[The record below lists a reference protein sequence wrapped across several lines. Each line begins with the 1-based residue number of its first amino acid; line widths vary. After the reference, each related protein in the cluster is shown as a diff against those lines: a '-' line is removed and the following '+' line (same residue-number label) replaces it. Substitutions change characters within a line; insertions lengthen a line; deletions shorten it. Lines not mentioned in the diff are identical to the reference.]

1 MRKGVLKVGTG
12 ISTLPNPREA
22 AREAIRAAVRE
33 ISDQKPS
40 LLLAFFGPDFASD
53 EVYGVIREEGGNSP
67 LVGCS
72 TAGEI
77 LNGPFENSIVVGAIS
92 SAHLIP
98 FLCQVKIEKDVN
110 ETILK
115 LLEEEPVK
123 LSMDPLFIEDLKKE
137 GKQAFGLLFT
147 PGNTRH
153 RDSPAFY
160 IFQAIKGA
168 LGEEIPIVGACAA
181 DQWRLEANFTLGPEG
196 ILEDSVTFGLIV
208 TSLRYGI
215 GMAHGYSPTNR
226 WALVTRS
233 RANTILELNGL
244 PASEVIP
251 WLFQKDLTEIEGKH
265 IGLIVRHVLG
275 IPDRYGKHFI
285 VVPSFLTEEG
295 GLRVSQ
301 PIYPGTRVVA
311 MEPGP
316 NMGFTSREAIS
327 RALIRSGRPY
337 PDLGLLFSCALQ
349 WKLLGEELKRQ
360 DIEAVKGSFGGF
372 PLAGFYSFGEQGIP
386 LEGVNRHCNGVTSAL
401 VFCDELTPAA
411 EIYLQNRNL
420 IELIQRQHQEISH
433 KAAEWEA
440 TFDAAPISIAVL
452 DNTHRILNI
461 NKTMA
466 EALGAP
472 KEELLG
478 KFCYQVV
485 HKSDSPIEDCP
496 LIDVCKSGV
505 PILREKFEPG
515 LGGWNLVGVSVFTES
530 ASHPDRL
537 VHFAININ
545 DKKLLEEAQERIKKL
560 ETSSTIAA
568 GIAHDFNNILTVILG
583 SIELSMSEL
592 QEDSKA
598 FGYLSKARDM
608 VRKMADL
615 IRRLL
620 LASFGTSIKPIKIDL
635 AVLLRTAIENKSKGA
650 ELNVNWCLEKPSFF
664 IPVDPVYMMIAFENL
679 IENAIEASGGRGEIY
694 IRVRTE
700 KVAQGQMPELNPG
713 EYVVVTI
720 EDRGKGIPQDALGK
734 IFDPYYSTKQRTYK
748 KGMGLGLTEA
758 FSIIRSHQGTI
769 RVESEPGVGSKFH
782 VYLPIRDAL
791 SNHKC
796 QIRAFS
802 SQ

>member
-12 ISTLPNPREA
+12 VSTLPNPREA
-22 AREAIRAAVRE
+22 AREAVRAAVRE

-53 EVYGVIREEGGNSP
+53 EVYGVLREEGGNSP

-77 LNGPFENSIVVGAIS
+77 LNGPFENSIVVCAIS

-98 FLCQVKIEKDVN
+98 FLCQVKVEKDLN
-110 ETILK
+110 ETISK
-115 LLEEEPVK
+115 LLEEEPAK
-123 LSMDPLFIEDLKKE
+123 LSMDPLFIENLKKE
-137 GKQAFGLLFT
+137 GRQAFGLLFT
-147 PGNTRH
+147 PGNTRY
-153 RDSPAFY
+153 RDSPAYY
-160 IFQAIKGA
+160 IFQALKGA
-168 LGEEIPIVGACAA
+168 LGEKIPIVGACAA
-181 DQWRLEANFTLGPEG
+181 DQWRLDANFTLGPEG
-196 ILEDSVTFGLIV
+196 ILEYSVTFGLIV

-233 RANTILELNGL
+233 HGSTILELNGL

-265 IGLIVRHVLG
+265 IGLIARQVLG
-275 IPDRYGKHFI
+275 IPDRYGKYFI
-285 VVPSFLTEEG
+285 LVPSFLTEEG
-295 GLRVSQ
+295 GLRLSQ
-301 PIYPGTRVVA
+301 PVYPGSRVVA

-337 PDLGLLFSCALQ
+337 PDLGLLFSCGLQ
-349 WKLLGEELKRQ
+349 WKLLGEGLKQ
-360 DIEAVKGSFGGF
+360 EDIEAVKGSFGGF

-386 LEGVNRHCNGVTSAL
+386 LEGDNRHSNGVTSAL

-411 EIYLQNRNL
+411 EIYLENRSL
-420 IELIQRQHQEISH
+420 MELIKRQHQEISK
-433 KAAEWEA
+433 KALEWEA
-440 TFDAAPISIAVL
+440 TFDGVPISIAVL
-452 DNTHRILNI
+452 DNTYRIVKI

-466 EALGAP
+466 EALGAS

-485 HKSDSPIEDCP
+485 HKSDSPIENCP
-496 LIDVCKSGV
+496 LIDVCKKGV
-505 PILREKFEPG
+505 PILREMFEPG
-515 LGGWNLVGVSVFTES
+515 LGGWNLVGVSLLTELG
-530 ASHPDRL
+530 SHPSEL
-537 VHFAININ
+537 IHFAINIS
-545 DKKLLEEAQERIKKL
+545 DKKLLEEAQEKIKKL

-568 GIAHDFNNILTVILG
+568 GIAHDFNNMLTVILG

-592 QEDSKA
+592 QEGSKA
-598 FGYLSKARDM
+598 FRYLSKARDM
-608 VRKMADL
+608 VGTMADL

-620 LASFGTSIKPIKIDL
+620 LASFGTSLKLIKMDL
-635 AVLLRTAIENKSKGA
+635 TVLLKTAIENKIKGA
-650 ELNVNWCLEKPSFF
+650 ELDVKWYLEKPFF
-664 IPVDPVYMMIAFENL
+664 YIPVDPVYMRIAFENL
-679 IENAIEASGGRGEIY
+679 IENAIEASGGRGEIF
-694 IRVRTE
+694 IRVRSET
-700 KVAQGQMPELNPG
+700 VAQGQMPELSPG
-713 EYVVVTI
+713 EYVIVTI

-734 IFDPYYSTKQRTYK
+734 IFDPYYSTKPRTYK

-782 VYLPIRDAL
+782 VYLPRT
-791 SNHKC
+791 S
-796 QIRAFS
+796 R
-802 SQ
+802 